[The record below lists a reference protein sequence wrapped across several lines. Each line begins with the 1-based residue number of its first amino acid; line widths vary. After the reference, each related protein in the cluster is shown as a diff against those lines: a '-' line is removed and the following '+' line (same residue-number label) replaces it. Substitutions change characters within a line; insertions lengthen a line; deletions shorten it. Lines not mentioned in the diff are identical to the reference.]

1 MKKYR
6 CKESFEVQMYDDD
19 GRMED
24 GKTVM
29 IKAGT
34 VFTDKGD
41 AYVVGFRGDVHLEA
55 PDYTW
60 LEISRSVLDECFEEV

>member
-6 CKESFEVQMYDDD
+6 CKESFEVQAYDDD
-19 GRMED
+19 GRMEE
-24 GKTVM
+24 GTVT

-34 VFTDKGD
+34 VFMDKGD

-60 LEISRSVLDECFEEV
+60 LEISRRILDECFEEL